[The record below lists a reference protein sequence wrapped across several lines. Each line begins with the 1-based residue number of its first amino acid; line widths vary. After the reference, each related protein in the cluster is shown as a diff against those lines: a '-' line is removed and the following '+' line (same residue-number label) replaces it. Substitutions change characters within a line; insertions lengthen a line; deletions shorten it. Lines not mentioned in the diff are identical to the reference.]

1 MLFSGNGNI
10 DPAFCAFPDRRGL
23 LTCVLGDTIWPFS
36 SQRIACEISCGY
48 GLLAEL
54 ASYTHHKTEAVAP
67 CAALAPFLGTP
78 DS

>member
-1 MLFSGNGNI
+1 MLFSDIGGI
-10 DPAFCAFPDRRGL
+10 GPALGVSSDRRGL